1 MRLAVLIDPENVPA
15 RAIGDVLAK
24 VETLG
29 TACIKRAYG
38 DFSNGRLSSWRAAL
52 SEFGIQPVQQFRNT
66 GGKNASDFALVI
78 DAMDL
83 LRMRELDGFCLV
95 SSDSDF
101 TRLATRIR
109 EDGYKVYGFGEAK
122 TPASLR
128 QACDEFV
135 DIPGK
140 KRVAGAGSA
149 EDVEV
154 VGGFNIAGFDSLLE
168 RALKLPLKQ
177 NRRLPLSAVGTYLRE
192 AQREFDG
199 RKYGHRKLSSLL
211 RKSQSFSVVEETS
224 TKGGKVHYV
233 ERK

>member
-1 MRLAVLIDPENVPA
+1 MRLAVLIDAENISA
-15 RAIGDVLAK
+15 RAIGEVLAE
-24 VETLG
+24 VGRLG

-38 DFSNGRLSSWRAAL
+38 DFTNESLSGWRAAL
-52 SEFGIQPVQQFRNT
+52 SEFGIQPVQQFCNT
-66 GGKNASDFALVI
+66 GSKNASDFALVI

-101 TRLATRIR
+101 TRLAMRIR

-122 TPASLR
+122 TPASFR
-128 QACDEFV
+128 QACDKFV
-135 DIPGK
+135 DIPG
-140 KRVAGAGSA
+140 RRMAAGTGSA
-149 EDVEV
+149 EIGEV

-168 RALKLPLKQ
+168 RALELPLKQ
-177 NRRLPLSAVGTYLRE
+177 NRRVRLSVVGKYLRQ

-211 RKSQSFSVVEETS
+211 RKSRSFSVVEETS
-224 TKGGKVHYV
+224 TKGDKVHYV